1 MPIRAIHRNFG
12 MSPSKVRRLL
22 HLIKGKPVNDAIAAI
37 QVSPSPAAK
46 ALVKVIKSA
55 VANAENN
62 AMMNPDSL
70 KIVEAFANEAL
81 KLKRYRPQSRGRI
94 SPIIRRSCHITIGVD
109 EEVSN
114 GS

>member
-1 MPIRAIHRNFG
+1 MAIRAIHRNFG
-12 MSPSKVRRLL
+12 MPPSKVRRLL
-22 HLIKGKPVNDAIAAI
+22 HLIKGKSINEAIAAV

-62 AMMNPDSL
+62 ANMNPDNL
-70 KIVEAFANEAL
+70 KVIEAFADDAAR
-81 KLKRYRPQSRGRI
+81 LKRFRPQSRGRM
-94 SPIIRRSCHITIGVD
+94 SPITRRSCHITIGVD